1 MRNTWV
7 WTFVVLALGLPG
19 WAHAESHLSRIELE
33 IAPRCHAGVP
43 LAAQPV
49 YPWVVLHFENS
60 FLSSHQHERTIYLD
74 GHRLGIQNGAVA
86 IDGAVVAQ
94 IDPAAIHC
102 AWGRDR
108 VALQFEE
115 GQSATLHEL
124 PDGECQN
131 QNEGI
136 PLVDDYLTKSATF
149 RLELSSAA
157 APPIVLQARDSMP
170 FGTLWECVRAHGER
184 VSTLPTR

>member
-1 MRNTWV
+1 MQNTWV

-19 WAHAESHLSRIELE
+19 LAQAESHLSRLELE
-33 IAPRCHAGVP
+33 IAPRCHAGAP

-49 YPWVVLHFENS
+49 SPWIVLHFENS
-60 FLSSHQHERTIYLD
+60 FLSAHQHERTIYLD
-74 GHRLGIQNGAVA
+74 GHRLELSSGAVA
-86 IDGAVVAQ
+86 IDGAGVAH

-102 AWGRDR
+102 AWSRDR
-108 VALQFEE
+108 VVLQFAE

-124 PDGECQN
+124 PEGECQN
-131 QNEGI
+131 QNEDI
-136 PLVDDYLTKSATF
+136 PLLDDYLAKSATF
-149 RLELSSAA
+149 RLELSSAE

-184 VSTLPTR
+184 VTTLPAR